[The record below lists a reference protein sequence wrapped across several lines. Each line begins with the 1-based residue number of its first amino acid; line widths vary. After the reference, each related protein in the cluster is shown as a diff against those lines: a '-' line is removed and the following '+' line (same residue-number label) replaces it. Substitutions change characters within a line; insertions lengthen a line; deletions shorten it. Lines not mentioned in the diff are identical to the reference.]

1 MLFKM
6 KEKARIISFGKLAD
20 EDEPSESH
28 KQVAYAGV
36 CDDSE
41 K

>member
-28 KQVAYAGV
+28 KQVAYPGV